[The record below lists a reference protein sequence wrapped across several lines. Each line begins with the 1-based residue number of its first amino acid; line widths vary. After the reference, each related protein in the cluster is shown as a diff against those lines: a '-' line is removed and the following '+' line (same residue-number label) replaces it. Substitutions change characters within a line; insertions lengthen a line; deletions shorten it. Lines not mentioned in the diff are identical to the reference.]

1 MYRILKSWLND
12 RIKQQFI
19 EQTTNL
25 LGNESNQKINVDKS
39 YRLGDL
45 LKKHSLRYSIKGQL
59 FLQVRNCLLKY
70 GQIPAYFSFVL
81 FLIQYKLQ

>member
-1 MYRILKSWLND
+1 MYGILKSWLND

-39 YRLGDL
+39 YRR
-45 LKKHSLRYSIKGQL
+45 SVI
-59 FLQVRNCLLKY
+59 C
-70 GQIPAYFSFVL
+70 
-81 FLIQYKLQ
+81 